1 MSSDKN
7 YFIKIISLGKR
18 GKGLGNF
25 SDASF
30 PALNIKAIP
39 VHKKRGAR
47 LGFGPCLVADALLWD
62 SIFSFPS
69 LKILLS
75 IEAERLMLLYS

>member
-7 YFIKIISLGKR
+7 YLKIISLGKR

-30 PALNIKAIP
+30 PALNIKTIP

-75 IEAERLMLLYS
+75 MEAERRMLLYS